1 MADFIDVN
9 VKIGGK
15 TQTIKMEKGV
25 TFENKGG
32 IYAID
37 DNGQLKKFDKIN
49 NVWTDASKIVMTNY
63 QWKAFQNVANND
75 GSAKT
80 YTKADIE
87 KAQEMYRQTKFTA
100 DMSKDLP
107 SGYKIESPK
116 LNSKANYV
124 QVDVTNGKASE
135 SATLKF
141 QIQEISELKAAS
153 KAHQAQRT
161 NQAKTSQKSGV
172 TAVSLND
179 KGAKIENLSMYYDS
193 YDKDVT
199 YAYTATKGNK
209 TSYYDENKK
218 LVGTTE
224 ELSDGKTKYSDK
236 NGKCLY
242 YTKSKDISRN
252 ETHQYIYD
260 SNSRLKF
267 IVKYDYNN
275 PRVASSSQGMKYEE
289 YGKSG
294 DIIRR
299 GEANCF
305 PAVANELD
313 DFTPYE
319 TEYDYRYGMLYLM
332 K

>member
-87 KAQEMYRQTKFTA
+87 KAQEMYRQSKFTA

-179 KGAKIENLSMYYDS
+179 KGAQIGETKYGDYR
-193 YDKDVT
+193 
-199 YAYTATKGNK
+199 TATKGNK
-209 TSYYDENKK
+209 TSYYGKACSNAPDNEYW
-218 LVGTTE
+218 GTKET
-224 ELSDGKTKYSDK
+224 LPNGVTKYYDQDGKCTYSTKVKYSN
-236 NGKCLY
+236 NGTDCKY
-242 YTKSKDISRN
+242 Y
-252 ETHQYIYD
+252 YD
-260 SNSRLKF
+260 SNNRLKF
-267 IVKYDYNN
+267 IVKGDLRNSDN
-275 PRVASSSQGMKYEE
+275 WACEE
-289 YGKSG
+289 YDKNGKLIGKGTAWRTQYSWDSLPVAAHRLEGISMSYG
-294 DIIRR
+294 D
-299 GEANCF
+299 G
-305 PAVANELD
+305 
-313 DFTPYE
+313 
-319 TEYDYRYGMLYLM
+319 TEIYIEY
-332 K
+332 